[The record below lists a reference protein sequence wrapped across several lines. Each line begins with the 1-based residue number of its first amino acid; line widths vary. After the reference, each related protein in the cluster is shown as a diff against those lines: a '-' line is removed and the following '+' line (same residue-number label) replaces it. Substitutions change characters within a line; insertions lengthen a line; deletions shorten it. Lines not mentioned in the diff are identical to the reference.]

1 MDHTKKLLNSNPFR
15 QSLKI
20 SLIYFFIS
28 TIWIVVTDL
37 VNAAYQHD
45 GFGEYLFE
53 IGKGLLFVAI
63 TSVIMF
69 LLLKKY
75 LLNQQTSSREI
86 FERESEYR
94 SLTERLKVGIIRGT
108 PDGKYILMNNAA
120 RTMLKDYLKIKPGED
135 ITGLRPE
142 DIYSDQELVER
153 VKKTI
158 NFISET
164 GEGIVRKA
172 TYGDMY
178 LQVHSYPEHNEKGE
192 FVSMLSGAF
201 TNLKTQKDSTLIW

>member
-75 LLNQQTSSREI
+75 LLN
-86 FERESEYR
+86 
-94 SLTERLKVGIIRGT
+94 
-108 PDGKYILMNNAA
+108 
-120 RTMLKDYLKIKPGED
+120 
-135 ITGLRPE
+135 
-142 DIYSDQELVER
+142 
-153 VKKTI
+153 
-158 NFISET
+158 
-164 GEGIVRKA
+164 
-172 TYGDMY
+172 
-178 LQVHSYPEHNEKGE
+178 
-192 FVSMLSGAF
+192 
-201 TNLKTQKDSTLIW
+201 